1 MTSVP
6 AQEKQINHSLG
17 ARAGTEDYLYS
28 PNTFLLFAK
37 KKKIGR
43 CTTSPND
50 SSAHL
55 LLAGV

>member
-6 AQEKQINHSLG
+6 AQEKQITALG
-17 ARAGTEDYLYS
+17 LEQEQKIACTL